1 MSSIDERIVKMKFDN
16 SQFEQG
22 VTKTTSLLDK
32 LKTSFNL
39 DKSVESIGQVDNA
52 ISGIN
57 FNPLMAGLKDTQS
70 GFNAMGVVAFSVNP
84 FNSLKCSGFSSTLPS
99 L

>member
-22 VTKTTSLLDK
+22 VTKTTSLLNK

-39 DKSVESIGQVDNA
+39 DKSVESIGHVG
-52 ISGIN
+52 S
-57 FNPLMAGLKDTQS
+57 
-70 GFNAMGVVAFSVNP
+70 
-84 FNSLKCSGFSSTLPS
+84 
-99 L
+99 